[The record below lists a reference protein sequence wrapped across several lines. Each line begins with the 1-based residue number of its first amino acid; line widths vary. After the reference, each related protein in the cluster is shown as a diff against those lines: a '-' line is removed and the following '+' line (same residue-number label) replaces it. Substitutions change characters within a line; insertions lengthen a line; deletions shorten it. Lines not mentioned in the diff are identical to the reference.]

1 MLEHFS
7 DRKDQLKAYINPV
20 CLYIYTSIYD
30 VYAHLKMFNGLYIV
44 GVPGCWLGFRS
55 RVVWRPLALGWVC
68 KGEGEVIE
76 TQCSLWSL
84 LLKCLVA
91 RVSMSAESWL
101 REYRWR
107 LVLFTRKSMQ
117 EWWDLNWSSNI
128 IDRIPPP
135 TYWMSCDG
143 YTVIEV
149 DESSSEF
156 ISISAGTN

>member
-1 MLEHFS
+1 MLH
-7 DRKDQLKAYINPV
+7 
-20 CLYIYTSIYD
+20 YD
-30 VYAHLKMFNGLYIV
+30 FCTHLKMYNGLYIA

-76 TQCSLWSL
+76 TRCSLWSL

-135 TYWMSCDG
+135 TYRMSCDG
-143 YTVIEV
+143 YIDVDRSGWIVIWIHKYQCRHELIALSTSV
-149 DESSSEF
+149 VLAKSLLSC
-156 ISISAGTN
+156 ICWT